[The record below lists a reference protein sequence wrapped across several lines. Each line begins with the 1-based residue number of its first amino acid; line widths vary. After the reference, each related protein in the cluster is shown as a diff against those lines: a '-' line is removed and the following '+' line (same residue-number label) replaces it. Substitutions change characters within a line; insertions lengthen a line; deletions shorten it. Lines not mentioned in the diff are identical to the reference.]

1 MLKYIFIFFL
11 FLRSKLINVHLFMV
25 WWVSNIKLSSLLII
39 TSVSRPMFYLDWG
52 VLQCTA
58 GSIDLLLCFSS
69 RWEHLSLCHTAFIL
83 PVGKFYNFQR
93 WTWTGCVW
101 SMLGCCCIV
110 LPFCCVFVC
119 SSKTP
124 AVVGFL
130 PGTRKHRPPHPPL
143 PVKRHTPAR
152 QYRQRWSP
160 NVSASDHWS
169 NRRCL
174 LGLGSNKKP
183 DHPPPIDTES

>member
-1 MLKYIFIFFL
+1 MFILSWCGKYQTSSFFS
-11 FLRSKLINVHLFMV
+11 LRSAY
-25 WWVSNIKLSSLLII
+25 II

-69 RWEHLSLCHTAFIL
+69 SWEHLSLCHTAFIF
-83 PVGKFYNFQR
+83 PVGTFDDFQR

-101 SMLGCCCIV
+101 SMLGRCCIV

-130 PGTRKHRPPHPPL
+130 PGARKHRPPHPHSQS
-143 PVKRHTPAR
+143 RDTPR
-152 QYRQRWSP
+152 R
-160 NVSASDHWS
+160 VSTAKDGVLMLVRVIIGQMGDIFWV
-169 NRRCL
+169 
-174 LGLGSNKKP
+174 
-183 DHPPPIDTES
+183 